1 MKAILSLIVLSL
13 VIYGLLYVSIKV
25 FYWIFKMLLK
35 MTK

>member
-1 MKAILSLIVLSL
+1 MRAILSLFGLGV